1 MHQNIEVA
9 TANDPIRTEIIH
21 LRIQEIQEQNIV
33 LTTINQS
40 IFVENQSVQNELQQ
54 ALQLQPKMPI
64 LCDRSIS
71 PQNMQETQDSRELFL
86 GSLLQ
91 EVKFYSVNDAN
102 VLETQVDAVTEPYTK
117 AILRRFQRDG
127 WSYSKGYSDLDESK
141 KKNEKTGKNQN
152 FGNTIRSTDSLN
164 HSLFCSEGSEEFK
177 GNFKTIELFSYKI
190 FILL

>member
-1 MHQNIEVA
+1 MDQQFLRAQEAVIDRMHQNIEVA

-127 WSYSKGYSDLDESK
+127 
-141 KKNEKTGKNQN
+141 
-152 FGNTIRSTDSLN
+152 
-164 HSLFCSEGSEEFK
+164 
-177 GNFKTIELFSYKI
+177 
-190 FILL
+190 